1 MKNVLLVVFLIAICV
16 YDTFAQVAKE
26 QTLQVQQLKTFA
38 QKGTKLFVK
47 CDCWDD
53 NLFEQAFLTELRGKG
68 IWRIVNN
75 EKEANFI
82 LYVNAWFRPQVE
94 GTVYE
99 AYVMVYD
106 NSDNLLYKS
115 DIYIGQPTALN
126 GYDPRKASVKNLIN
140 DGFLKEIPESKWFY
154 NEPLNLLGN
163 SKIAEDKYNASEDL
177 FWQGVDYFNQFNYK
191 ESISFFTKA
200 QSLNPYNA
208 YTYEYRAISFYNI
221 SKYKDARKDILI
233 AMKLDPTNTQNDTTY
248 YNIMVGKNNKFMKT
262 WGSGGTMDRINGAF
276 TAVNQSIATINNSK
290 VSTISEPSNVKQ
302 STKEKTQIGTKQQ
315 ICTFCNGTGS
325 NPSKEYPAEFGLG
338 HSYHDYPCDICG
350 GYTNHYHKQCP
361 SCAGKGYKKVF
372 AN

>member
-1 MKNVLLVVFLIAICV
+1 MKNLLFVVFLITTCV
-16 YDTFAQVAKE
+16 QDTFAQVTKE
-26 QTLQVQQLKTFA
+26 QTTQVQQLKTFA

-53 NLFEQAFLTELRGKG
+53 NLFKQDFLTELGGKG

-75 EKEANFI
+75 TKEADFI

-115 DIYIGQPTALN
+115 DIYIGQPTAFN

-154 NEPLNLLGN
+154 IEPLNLLGN
-163 SKIAEDKYNASEDL
+163 SKIAEDKYNGSEDL

-208 YTYEYRAISFYNI
+208 LTYEYRAIALYNL
-221 SKYKDARKDILI
+221 SKYKDARKDIVT
-233 AMKLDPTNTQNDTTY
+233 AMKLDPTNTKNDTIY
-248 YNIMVGKNNKFMKT
+248 YNIMVDKNNKFMKT
-262 WGSGGTMDRINGAF
+262 YGPGGTMDKINGALC
-276 TAVNQSIATINNSK
+276 TVNQSVAMINNAKVATTSVPLKVKENTNKTNGHIEKVTCPYCKGSK
-290 VSTISEPSNVKQ
+290 VQESPSYGA
-302 STKEKTQIGTKQQ
+302 S
-315 ICTFCNGTGS
+315 
-325 NPSKEYPAEFGLG
+325 FGLDR
-338 HSYHDYPCDICG
+338 SSNTRCPVCG
-350 GYTNHYHKQCP
+350 KYENHYHANCIPCQ
-361 SCAGKGYKKVF
+361 GKGYIEKYVP
-372 AN
+372 